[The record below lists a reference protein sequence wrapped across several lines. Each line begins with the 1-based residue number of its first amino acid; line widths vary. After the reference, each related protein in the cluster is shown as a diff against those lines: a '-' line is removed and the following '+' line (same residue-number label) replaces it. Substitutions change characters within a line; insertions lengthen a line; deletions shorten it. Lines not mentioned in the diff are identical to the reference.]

1 MNFNYGLAKDDNNYN
16 EGAKDNVNEIDTKS
30 S

>member
-1 MNFNYGLAKDDNNYN
+1 MNFNYGLTNDDNNYN
-16 EGAKDNVNEIDTKS
+16 ERTKDIVNEIDTKS